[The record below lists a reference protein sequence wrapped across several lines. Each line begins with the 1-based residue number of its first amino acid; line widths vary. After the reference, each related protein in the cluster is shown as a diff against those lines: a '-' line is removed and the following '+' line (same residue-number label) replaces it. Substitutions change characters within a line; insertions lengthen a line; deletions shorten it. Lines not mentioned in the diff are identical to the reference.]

1 MYVAI
6 CKLQRLRLT
15 RIDQVVPGDSAIIG
29 DPHENRETIHGDH
42 INMVK
47 FSRKEDSGY
56 KKVLNSIEMLL
67 ERLGEDSVNPSKRS
81 VWILP
86 THYKI
91 LIIPLKGKTFYSVP
105 PFRVPHFVRRD
116 TLYTRLQKL
125 FESATTT
132 SIPLI
137 VVLIGMGGAGKTQ
150 LALEYCRRMKA
161 SRRLGAI
168 FWLDASSRNAL
179 YSSMETAAKKLLP
192 DRVFDN
198 PDAAVASVYDVLSRW
213 SERWLLVF
221 DNLDN
226 PEDLSGILDFFPAS
240 HRGSILI
247 TSRHGGTGELG
258 QSIKVDR
265 MEKCEGLQ
273 LLLRSSVVAID
284 ELEAA
289 QEIFSLLGRLPSAL

>member
-86 THYKI
+86 TRYKI
-91 LIIPLKGKTFYSVP
+91 LIIPLKGKTFYSIP
-105 PFRVPHFVRRD
+105 PFRVPHFVLRD
-116 TLYTRLQKL
+116 TLYARLQKL
-125 FESATTT
+125 FDCVTTT
-132 SIPLI
+132 STPLI

-150 LALEYCRRMKA
+150 LGLEYCRRMKA
-161 SRRLGAI
+161 SRRLEAK
-168 FWLDASSRNAL
+168 FWVDASSRNML
-179 YSSMETAAKKLLP
+179 CSSMETAAKQLLP

-198 PDAAVASVYDVLSRW
+198 ADAAVASVKDVLSRW
-213 SERWLLVF
+213 IDRWLLGF
-221 DNLDN
+221 NNLDN
-226 PEDLSGILDFFPAS
+226 PEDFQWII
-240 HRGSILI
+240 H
-247 TSRHGGTGELG
+247 
-258 QSIKVDR
+258 
-265 MEKCEGLQ
+265 
-273 LLLRSSVVAID
+273 
-284 ELEAA
+284 
-289 QEIFSLLGRLPSAL
+289 